1 MDRIEVPNVYKGIDI
16 LERAY
21 LRGVSDALNYAIK
34 KAKEAQLSD
43 DEDLKPINEKLESI
57 NGWEE
62 E

>member
-21 LRGVSDALNYAIK
+21 LRGAYDALILAIK
-34 KAKEAQLSD
+34 VAKEFELLD

-57 NGWEE
+57 KNWKEE
-62 E
+62 